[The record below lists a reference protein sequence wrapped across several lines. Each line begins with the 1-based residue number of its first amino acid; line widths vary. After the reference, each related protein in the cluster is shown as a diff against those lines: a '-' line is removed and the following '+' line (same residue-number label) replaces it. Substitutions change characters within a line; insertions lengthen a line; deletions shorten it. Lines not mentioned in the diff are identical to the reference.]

1 MTTSDELTVDLDVVA
16 GRSDV
21 EVGLVVGGGGVA
33 GFSEDDETDL
43 AGADVEGDGVGES
56 LTVFEF
62 AGA

>member
-1 MTTSDELTVDLDVVA
+1 MA
-16 GRSDV
+16 
-21 EVGLVVGGGGVA
+21 LVVGGGGVA